1 MEQSPE
7 ELEFRNAVTA
17 IKSKLQAEQASL
29 DGINF
34 AKSKDGKIDIAK
46 TYEGLKAFHLKLQ
59 KNLEAI
65 VSLFGKEVTHAMGN
79 LLASDLGVTPSLA
92 ENKSEKPVA
101 KKKAVKAE
109 KKAKP
114 EKKAKKEKESIHT
127 PHSENVE
134 SSEDDPF
141 AGMEEG

>member
-7 ELEFRNAVTA
+7 ELEFKNAVTA
-17 IKSKLQAEQASL
+17 IKAKLQAEQAGL
-29 DGINF
+29 DGIDF

-46 TYEGLKAFHLKLQ
+46 TYESLKAFHLKLQ

-65 VSLFGKEVTHAMGN
+65 VSLFGKEVTHTMGN
-79 LLASDLGVTPSLA
+79 LLASDLGVTPSL
-92 ENKSEKPVA
+92 SEKKPEKLAA

-114 EKKAKKEKESIHT
+114 EKKPKKEKESIHT
-127 PHSENVE
+127 PENVE